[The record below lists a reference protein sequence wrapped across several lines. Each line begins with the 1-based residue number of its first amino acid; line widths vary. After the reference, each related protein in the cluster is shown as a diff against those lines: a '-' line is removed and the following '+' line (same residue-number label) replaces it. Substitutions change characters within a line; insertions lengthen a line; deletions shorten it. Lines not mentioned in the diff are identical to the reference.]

1 MINNMTIAEIL
12 KSENDSAKR
21 CAEKYLN
28 SKKVH
33 SVKHFY
39 DGLDSEFEA
48 FIEENP
54 QGILMPYLAMGDG
67 GKVTDIHCQCD
78 SHEGFCVHE
87 IALLI
92 AAQFMIEANY
102 PDYHMAQKLQT
113 AKVLEGI
120 FFS

>member
-1 MINNMTIAEIL
+1 MMKNMTIAEIL
-12 KSENDSAKR
+12 KSVDDSAKR
-21 CAEKYLN
+21 RAEQYLN

-54 QGILMPYLAMGDG
+54 KMVLMPYFVIGDG
-67 GKVTDIHCQCD
+67 GKVTDIHCQC
-78 SHEGFCVHE
+78 GNPRGLCIHE

-92 AAQFMIEANY
+92 AAQFMLEADY
-102 PDYHMAQKLQT
+102 PDYHMAQKILT
-113 AKVLEGI
+113 AKKLGSLL
-120 FFS
+120 FK